1 MKHKYASTLNRHQL
15 LIVVDTSIPPYEPI
29 CLLVQLSQT
38 TSPGSVLKEKMREIR
53 RKYDNSDTSKLGLS
67 SITYQWSLKR
77 EKNTKNVIQLLGKM
91 PCFLDSAIFK
101 RLRNSTKMSAMS
113 NPIFVE
119 VSLLLYRQYLPVS
132 VHTPSSSEGALLVI
146 LLCKLSV

>member
-53 RKYDNSDTSKLGLS
+53 NMTTLTHLS
-67 SITYQWSLKR
+67 WVCPVLHINEVLR
-77 EKNTKNVIQLLGKM
+77 EKKTQK
-91 PCFLDSAIFK
+91 
-101 RLRNSTKMSAMS
+101 T
-113 NPIFVE
+113 
-119 VSLLLYRQYLPVS
+119 
-132 VHTPSSSEGALLVI
+132 
-146 LLCKLSV
+146 